1 MLNVLKSSAVDEL
14 IEKLD
19 KCSSE
24 KDKSNYLL
32 EHDEINFILDYMD
45 ELEHYAKSLEE
56 QVEELKREREELILE
71 IDPYKRYAL
80 NESDFH

>member
-1 MLNVLKSSAVDEL
+1 MLKELKTMSVDE
-14 IEKLD
+14 IIKKLD
-19 KCSSE
+19 NCCNKNNRH
-24 KDKSNYLL
+24 NYLF
-32 EHDEINFILDYMD
+32 EPDEIDYILDYID

-56 QVEELKREREELILE
+56 QIEDLKREREELILE